1 MPRRLFLVAT
11 TLMGLVATACGSD
24 GGGGLQAVRDDGQS
38 MFFQLPADWTVLQ
51 EADLAGVAE
60 TPFVSQDIIDL
71 PIVSRVVFEGGVAG
85 SGVVIDPAATTV
97 PVGSAVVRSI
107 SSGNRDYI
115 SRFLLAELVF
125 PYHQQSSAQILT
137 KDDLSLGDGFDGVQV
152 VVRYTDA
159 GTNEQ
164 AVVSLVSVTDPE
176 VTKMYSIAVGCTIDC
191 FIDHQQ
197 TITDVIDS
205 WLVNTR

>member
-1 MPRRLFLVAT
+1 MFRRLTLVAM
-11 TLMGLVATACGSD
+11 TLVGLVAAACGSD

-51 EADLAGVAE
+51 EADLAGVAD

-85 SGVVIDPAATTV
+85 SGLVIDPAATTV

-115 SRFLLAELVF
+115 SRFLLAEVVF
-125 PYHQQSSAQILT
+125 PYHQQSSAQILA
-137 KDDLSLGDGFDGVQV
+137 KDDLSLGDGFDGIQV

-159 GTNEQ
+159 VTNEQ
-164 AVVSLVSVTDPE
+164 AVVSLVSVTDPA

-197 TITDVIDS
+197 AITDVIDS